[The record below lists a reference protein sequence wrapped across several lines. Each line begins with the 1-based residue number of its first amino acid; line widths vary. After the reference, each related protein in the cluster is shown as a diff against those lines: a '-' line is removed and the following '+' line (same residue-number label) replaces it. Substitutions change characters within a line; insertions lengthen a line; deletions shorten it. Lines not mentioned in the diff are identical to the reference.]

1 MSGEEAMARNA
12 RRSFLV
18 TVAAFIAAQVAR
30 AQDAT
35 KLRRIGVLWPTS
47 DSPTLDAF
55 RRGLRDLGYIEGQNI
70 AVDYRYSHGKDELL
84 PGLAADLVRLDV
96 EVILTYGVTAAR
108 AVTKATTT
116 IPVVNGSMSD
126 PVAAGLVVSLAR
138 PGGNLTGLTSRSP
151 ELTVKRLEM
160 IKEVVPG
167 MSRLAVLTTAGR
179 TATLASKEAEL
190 AAQSAGIAIQTFQV
204 RRPEDFEN
212 AFSAMARDRVEALI
226 VVPDLMFNQ
235 NLKQLVGLAHKYRFP
250 AVYYSK
256 DFVEAGGLMSYA
268 SSFNDQ
274 FRRAATYVD
283 KILKGAN
290 PGDLPIEAP
299 TKLEFAINLKTARM
313 LGLTLSQAILL
324 RSDSVIE

>member
-1 MSGEEAMARNA
+1 MARNA

-18 TVAAFIAAQVAR
+18 AVASFIAAQVAR
-30 AQDAT
+30 AQDVA

-55 RRGLRDLGYIEGQNI
+55 RQGLRDLGYIEGQNI
-70 AVDYRYSHGKDELL
+70 GVEYRYSHGKDELL
-84 PGLAADLVRLDV
+84 PGLAADLVRLGV

-116 IPVVNGSMSD
+116 IPIVNGSMSD
-126 PVAAGLVVSLAR
+126 PIAAGLVVSLAK

-151 ELTVKRLEM
+151 ELTVKRLEL

-179 TATLASKEAEL
+179 TAALASKEAEL
-190 AAQSAGIAIQTFQV
+190 AARSAGTAIQSFQV
-204 RRPEDFEN
+204 RGPEDFEN

-235 NLKQLVGLAHKYRFP
+235 NLKQLIGLTHKYRLP

-290 PGDLPIEAP
+290 AGDLPIEGP
-299 TKLEFAINLKTARM
+299 TKLELAVNRKTAKM